1 MPYDIDVFRG
11 ERDAPAP
18 LSAAEVLAVL
28 RGTRS
33 PDPDGTEWRVWSE
46 QTPWFVARLDKGVL
60 TLSASYTNPDFLPLL
75 QPYGAEAARI
85 GAALGAR
92 VVEEVGGEEVTVEN
106 AATVYAETGA
116 LVRQLFQTTMG
127 AWASINQDAKAP
139 LDFPVGPFDLVD
151 EYFMFHIRDAPDT
164 SVRAVRAALTAAY
177 GRHRVRD
184 EGPEATSVLAPHE
197 PVGFWKRL
205 LGGAPRAPG
214 LVKVLAR
221 SDNVVQIWPWWDQ
234 DLSAHGPLGVDIARR
249 LHAALGGTL
258 TLDGVPFAGDV
269 PRAVDMLLGG
279 ARTDLWLFARAMIAA
294 AEGLEQ
300 RQG

>member
-1 MPYDIDVFRG
+1 MPYDIDIFRG

-28 RGTRS
+28 RGARS
-33 PDPDGTEWRVWSE
+33 PDPDATEWRVWSE
-46 QTPWFVARLDKGVL
+46 QTPWFVARLHEGVL

-92 VVEEVGGEEVTVEN
+92 VVEGAAGEEVTVEN

-197 PVGFWKRL
+197 PAGFWKRL
-205 LGGAPRAPG
+205 FGGAPRAPG

-234 DLSAHGPLGVDIARR
+234 DLAAHGPLAVDVAQR
-249 LHAALGGTL
+249 LHAGLGGTL

-269 PRAVDMLLGG
+269 PAAVGKLLGG
-279 ARTDLWLFARAMIAA
+279 TRTDLWLFARAMIAA
-294 AEGLEQ
+294 AESLEA
-300 RQG
+300 RPG